1 MPLLNEEKAEGDS
14 DFALRWYK
22 VRNRVRDDF
31 GQRPDLN
38 AMLFIIG
45 MNEVGVVKEVWEKEE
60 KQNLMHVAICKLLSA
75 DGYFIFIGEDEE
87 GWPHYEAI
95 KEKPELNLKEQ
106 EVLLKRKIVEYFESL

>member
-1 MPLLNEEKAEGDS
+1 MPLLNEKKNEDDS

-38 AMLFIIG
+38 AILFIIG
-45 MNEVGVVKEVWEKEE
+45 MNEVGIVKEAWEKEE
-60 KQNLMHVAICKLLSA
+60 KQNLMHVAICKLLSS
-75 DGYFIFIGEDEE
+75 DGYFKFIGEDEE